1 MATQVD
7 PSDEDFQ
14 LALRALA
21 IQPALQESELQLLAQ
36 MAWRWQLGA
45 GETLYGEGDQ
55 VAAAFLM
62 GNGILRLECA
72 TPDGPVM
79 PIGAL
84 KQGDWGGELA
94 FAGGGVHGTA
104 AVAATDVSLFAFDMA
119 RLRQI
124 MQVQPGLYVR
134 LLAVLAVQQA
144 RRQRNS
150 QVRVDQFCQIALPRP
165 IESPQESPAP
175 TGLGRLLSK
184 LTGGKEEP

>member
-1 MATQVD
+1 MATAVD
-7 PSDEDFQ
+7 PAEEDFL
-14 LALRALA
+14 LALRAMAL
-21 IQPALQESELQLLAQ
+21 QPALQDSELQLLAQ

-72 TPDGPVM
+72 TPDGPGM

-94 FAGGGVHGTA
+94 FAGGGVHGTS

-119 RLRQI
+119 RLRQLI
-124 MQVQPGLYVR
+124 QVQPGLYVR
-134 LLAVLAVQQA
+134 LLAVLALQQA
-144 RRQRNS
+144 RQRNS
-150 QVRVDQFCQIALPRP
+150 QLRVDQFCQIALPRP
-165 IESPQESPAP
+165 VESPQESSAP

-184 LTGGKEEP
+184 LTGSKEEP